1 MLVYHYWVYGGN
13 IIAEKKNEED
23 KTPESMGPVDDLK
36 LEHWS
41 SIIEI
46 DKENNGHI
54 LQTLKARVKVGRLRE
69 KLISIWSSTP
79 AGLEDMSLVINDL
92 NTGEELIPE
101 VLIDD
106 PKYKWIKIPFK
117 YPIEKDEEFGFEARY
132 IQPKTYK
139 AIGEDY
145 YSYTSRHDSKDI
157 LIKIKFPENVRIID
171 TEGSNI
177 RTSGGIILDL
187 PEDNRPIIIME
198 EGKSCIVW
206 AIKYGKIGYTY
217 TVRWKTEKIPA
228 KV

>member
-1 MLVYHYWVYGGN
+1 M
-13 IIAEKKNEED
+13 
-23 KTPESMGPVDDLK
+23 DDLI

-46 DKENNGHI
+46 DNENNGHI

-79 AGLEDMSLVINDL
+79 AKLEDMSLIIKDL
-92 NTGEELIPE
+92 NTGEEIIPE

-132 IQPKTYK
+132 LQPKTYK

-145 YSYTSRHDSKDI
+145 YSYTSRHEGKDI
-157 LIKIKFPENVRIID
+157 LIKIKFPNDIRIIN

-187 PEDNRPIIIME
+187 SKDNKPITTIE
-198 EGKSCIVW
+198 EGKACIVW
-206 AIKYGKIGYTY
+206 TIERGKIGYTY
-217 TVRWKTEKIPA
+217 TLRWRTEKNPNLE
-228 KV
+228 

>member
-1 MLVYHYWVYGGN
+1 M
-13 IIAEKKNEED
+13 
-23 KTPESMGPVDDLK
+23 DDLI
-36 LEHWS
+36 LDYWS

-46 DKENNGHI
+46 DNDNNGHVH
-54 LQTLKARVKVGRLRE
+54 QTLKARVKVGRLRE
-69 KLISIWSSTP
+69 KMISILSDKP
-79 AGLEDMSLVINDL
+79 IGLENMGLVINDL

-132 IQPKTYK
+132 LQPLTYK

-145 YSYTSRHDSKDI
+145 YSYTSRHHCKDI
-157 LIKIKFPENVRIID
+157 LIKIKFPRNVHIKD

-177 RTSGGIILDL
+177 RTSGGIILDISEGNK
-187 PEDNRPIIIME
+187 PTISIE
-198 EGKSCIVW
+198 EGRACIIW

-217 TVRWKTEKIPA
+217 TVRWRTEKES
-228 KV
+228 

>member
-1 MLVYHYWVYGGN
+1 
-13 IIAEKKNEED
+13 
-23 KTPESMGPVDDLK
+23 MGPVDDLI
-36 LEHWS
+36 LDYWS
-41 SIIEI
+41 SIVEI

-79 AGLEDMSLVINDL
+79 TGLDDMGLVIKDL

-101 VLIDD
+101 VIIDD

-117 YPIEKDEEFGFEARY
+117 YPIEEDEEFGLEARY

-145 YSYTSRHDSKDI
+145 YSYMSRHDSKDI
-157 LIKIKFPENVRIID
+157 LIKIKFPEDVRIID
-171 TEGSNI
+171 ADGSNV

-187 PEDNRPIIIME
+187 PEDKRPIITTE
-198 EGKSCIVW
+198 EGKACIVW
-206 AIKYGKIGYTY
+206 AIRHGKIGYTY
-217 TVRWKTEKIPA
+217 TVRWRTEKTA
-228 KV
+228 V